1 MDRTIVKRLGNLLS
15 VKSLVTLVLTV
26 VFAVMALRGTI
37 SQDFMTVYA
46 VVIAF
51 YFGTQSQ
58 KVQDAVDSVTDAASV
73 RAELNRAGARFP
85 EAENENN

>member
-1 MDRTIVKRLGNLLS
+1 MELIKKRCANLLS
-15 VKSLVTLVLTV
+15 VKSLVTLVLTA
-26 VFAVMALRGTI
+26 VFAYMAVTEKI

-58 KVQDAVDSVTDAASV
+58 KVQDAVDG
-73 RAELNRAGARFP
+73 EQK
-85 EAENENN
+85 

>member
-1 MDRTIVKRLGNLLS
+1 MGGSIAKRLGNLLS
-15 VKSLVTLVLTV
+15 VRGLVTLTLTA
-26 VFAVMALRGTI
+26 VFAVMALKGTI

-58 KVQDAVDSVTDAASV
+58 KVQDAL
-73 RAELNRAGARFP
+73 EGGGNG
-85 EAENENN
+85 

>member
-1 MDRTIVKRLGNLLS
+1 MKEVLANRLARLLC
-15 VKSLVTLVLTV
+15 VKSLITLILTV

-58 KVQDAVDSVTDAASV
+58 KVQDAVDSVTDASSA
-73 RAELNRAGARFP
+73 RAELDRAGAQSS

>member
-1 MDRTIVKRLGNLLS
+1 MELIKKRGANLLS
-15 VKSLVTLVLTV
+15 VKSLTTLTLTA

-46 VVIAF
+46 VVLAF

-58 KVQDAVDSVTDAASV
+58 KVQDAVD
-73 RAELNRAGARFP
+73 AGKDGA
-85 EAENENN
+85 NG